1 MRTRMS
7 AARRIAWRVA
17 VAAVFAV
24 GGSFAQEG
32 SQPGEPQRTNRWVI
46 EFSGGEFSLLSRSLT
61 TKVLPAS
68 DELPAVQ
75 LPHSGFWFELR
86 AADGSVRY
94 RHVTGN
100 PVLLVFEGPAL
111 EEGNVVPT
119 VARSESYGPDNPSA
133 GRGQG
138 RIAEMHGKSQA
149 AVPQRATLARQ
160 TTADVIR
167 DEAIPEERV
176 FTLLTPAA
184 GQGEALV
191 LFSSPL
197 APNSQGA
204 PATEVARFVVQPEI
218 P

>member
-1 MRTRMS
+1 MS

-32 SQPGEPQRTNRWVI
+32 SQPGEPQRANRWVI
-46 EFSGGEFSLLSRSLT
+46 EFSGGEFTLQSRSLT

-111 EEGNVVPT
+111 EDGNVVPT
-119 VARSESYGPDNPSA
+119 VARSETYGPDAPA

-149 AVPQRATLARQ
+149 ATPQRATLARQ

-167 DEAIPEERV
+167 DEAIPDERV

>member
-1 MRTRMS
+1 
-7 AARRIAWRVA
+7 
-17 VAAVFAV
+17 
-24 GGSFAQEG
+24 
-32 SQPGEPQRTNRWVI
+32 
-46 EFSGGEFSLLSRSLT
+46 
-61 TKVLPAS
+61 
-68 DELPAVQ
+68 
-75 LPHSGFWFELR
+75 
-86 AADGSVRY
+86 
-94 RHVTGN
+94 
-100 PVLLVFEGPAL
+100 
-111 EEGNVVPT
+111 VPT
-119 VARSESYGPDNPSA
+119 VARAETYGPDAPPT
-133 GRGQG
+133 GRGPG

-149 AVPQRATLARQ
+149 ATPQRATLARQ

-167 DEAIPEERV
+167 DEAIPDERV